1 MGVFWK
7 ANGSIW
13 NHAETKELIDAA
25 VPVGTNWVAD
35 GTAYRRYEMNAA
47 STIRSRM
54 ETRRARPARSESFAT
69 RFTAEE
75 VASIEKAAQAAGLTA
90 REWSREVLLD
100 AAGKTARTA
109 LFTELIAT
117 RMLLV
122 NLLKPLALGEK
133 VSPSW
138 ITEAMTMVRKEKH
151 KAAQEVMQQYTQ
163 QAEKEPSDGNT
174 MG

>member
-1 MGVFWK
+1 M
-7 ANGSIW
+7 
-13 NHAETKELIDAA
+13 
-25 VPVGTNWVAD
+25 
-35 GTAYRRYEMNAA
+35 
-47 STIRSRM
+47 
-54 ETRRARPARSESFAT
+54 SESGSFAT

-100 AAGKTARTA
+100 AAGRTARTA

-163 QAEKEPSDGNT
+163 QTGKESTDGNT

>member
-1 MGVFWK
+1 
-7 ANGSIW
+7 
-13 NHAETKELIDAA
+13 
-25 VPVGTNWVAD
+25 
-35 GTAYRRYEMNAA
+35 MNRT
-47 STIRSRM
+47 STIQSRLAPHR
-54 ETRRARPARSESFAT
+54 TRPARSESFAT
-69 RFTAEE
+69 RFTSDE
-75 VASIEKAAQAAGLTA
+75 VAAIEEAAQAAGMTA

-100 AAGKTARTA
+100 AVGKTTRTA

-133 VSPSW
+133 VSPAW

-151 KAAQEVMQQYTQ
+151 KAAQEVLQQYTQ
-163 QAEKEPSDGNT
+163 SAEKESSNGYT